1 MENIKLNDYEL
12 ESGIKSIVHS
22 SIGET
27 QLSHDYTN
35 KLIELYMVCLIVKS
49 YITNRVANNTGKAYF
64 NLFISKLLEFNLYG
78 NNTINTISNMKD
90 SDLLLYRKKF
100 EDEALKLINYLN
112 GDEKKY
118 FEFLKDKINSLPT
131 NLLKDLIKSNFI
143 YHQIKSEELEELQSF
158 YMTLPSENLNFKNN
172 IEKDFERLFDFG
184 KISNSSPK
192 YGVLETCSSARSMGT
207 ASNMLFVMKAE
218 INALKSHIINT
229 INKKN
234 LNGGGRS
241 I

>member
-49 YITNRVANNTGKAYF
+49 YF

-234 LNGGGRS
+234 LNSGGRS